1 MQQKLKIPEGLTE
14 NKVLEII
21 NVVVHYLA
29 PAFKFGYYDI
39 DDMKQEGRCFCL
51 EALPD
56 FDMSRSIQTD
66 PALALMTFFKVHVRR
81 RFINLRRNKFE
92 RVEPPS
98 CDCKLCTADSSERL
112 DCPKYAA
119 WVRRN
124 MAKRSLVEPLD
135 VTEVYSREGTN
146 NIDTAENVMSREVI
160 AALDKH
166 MPAHARGDYRRLMEG
181 VKLSKDRRI
190 KVLEQIRNTLSEH
203 YSGEAEGWNFE

>member
-1 MQQKLKIPEGLTE
+1 MQLKLKVPEGLTE

-21 NVVVHYLA
+21 NVVVRYLA
-29 PAFKFGYYDI
+29 PAFKFGYYDV

-51 EALPD
+51 EALSD
-56 FDMSRSIQTD
+56 FDMSRSTQTD

-81 RFINLRRNKFE
+81 RFINLRRDKFE

-98 CDCKLCTADSSERL
+98 CDCRLCEEDSSERL
-112 DCPKYAA
+112 DCPKYSA

-135 VTEVYSREGTN
+135 VTEVYSRESGN

-166 MPAHARGDYRRLMEG
+166 MPAHSRGDYKRLMEG
-181 VKLSKDRRI
+181 VRLSKDKRS
-190 KVLEQIRNTLSEH
+190 KVLEQIRKTLSEH
-203 YSGEAEGWNFE
+203 FSTEAEDWDFE